1 MKTLKTLALAATF
14 ALASGVVLAQSVG
27 NGGNPGRANTT
38 DPNSSP
44 MMGSQGTGPTTQGN
58 SGQTSGRSLDAVGRA
73 NTSDPNS
80 AMSGGTDASGGPVN
94 PMADP
99 RQR

>member
-1 MKTLKTLALAATF
+1 MKTSTTLAMAF
-14 ALASGVVLAQSVG
+14 ALALTSGVAMAQSVG
-27 NGGNPGRANTT
+27 NSGNPARADTT
-38 DPNSSP
+38 DPNSAP
-44 MMGSQGTGPTTQGN
+44 MMGSQGTR
-58 SGQTSGRSLDAVGRA
+58 GQTTGQGHMRHVPDAAGRA

-80 AMSGGTDASGGPVN
+80 AMSGGTGASGQPVN

>member
-1 MKTLKTLALAATF
+1 MKTLKILALAATF
-14 ALASGVVLAQSVG
+14 AIASGVVLAQSVG
-27 NGGNPGRANTT
+27 NGGPGRANTT

-44 MMGSQGTGPTTQGN
+44 MMGSQGTGPTTPGN

-80 AMSGGTDASGGPVN
+80 AMSGGTDASGRPVN